1 MDFELSVI
9 FSLLTQTPGNLV
21 YHLVSGLILVVLIA
35 FAMVNKARGVN
46 AKLTSHILQGGL
58 VLLLIQFL
66 TFITIENAENLKFLE
81 TALSVAV
88 LERVFAGLLI
98 TWLIWTIL
106 KEEIP
111 FLFTGSA
118 IFLTLVIIIGGMIS
132 IIIAEVAEH
141 PAAWGQSSIL
151 IVWEAASVF
160 LILSGITLLF
170 YTKPDLYLVGVFL
183 LIMLGLGYIAKWFY
197 PESTDLSLGSF
208 RLAQTL
214 ALPWLLTY
222 VKGFYEAEPQPGF
235 GTSPP
240 IKNPDE
246 PVDLTPLLVKQLLE
260 INLQETAEKRYQA
273 IAHALSLSLVSDV
286 CYIVKFRKKEAK
298 IDLVAGYDLIREL
311 NLKSA
316 TLLREELPNI
326 MDAWEDNQT
335 YRLSSPGSNIPDT
348 LTLTLLLHYHFLGNL
363 LAYPLSLPGQPV
375 TGGVIFLSPY
385 TSKDW
390 GEKHLQILD
399 STRSTLA
406 EVLLTRSPQEKLGTE
421 LDQIQ
426 RTTQLLTEENENL
439 TYTVDRVEAELG
451 VKKAAL
457 QQLKAKYQTERL
469 ETVKQIEAF
478 QEKIDL
484 LEIQRSEEIE
494 KTAVLEQLKTEFNQL
509 RNERDRLKVSLKR
522 AEAKIKSLE
531 VEAGQTG
538 PMRLSTQNQVLSL
551 DSLAA
556 TLKLGKMSALQDKN
570 LELEIIN
577 PDGRQLIKTD
587 PDLLRKI
594 LHGLINNAIEASN
607 PGKTIELSL
616 RLSLETGMLIIEV
629 TDYGEGLTQ
638 TEQQAL
644 FSSEV
649 EIIPGIGNIPDIREA
664 IRAIRLLNGK
674 IWLRSKKGAITTFR
688 VQLPV
693 RIID

>member
-35 FAMVNKARGVN
+35 FAMVNKARGAN
-46 AKLTSHILQGGL
+46 TKLTSHILQGAL

-66 TFITIENAENLKFLE
+66 TFITIENAENLKFLD

-88 LERVFAGLLI
+88 LERVLAGLLI

-132 IIIAEVAEH
+132 IIIAGVAEH
-141 PAAWGQSSIL
+141 PATWGQSSIL

-170 YTKPDLYLVGVFL
+170 YTKPDLYLVGIFL

-214 ALPWLLTY
+214 ALPWILTY

-240 IKNPDE
+240 INSPDE

-335 YRLSSPGSNIPDT
+335 YHLSSPGSNIPDT

-399 STRSTLA
+399 STRPTLA
-406 EVLLTRSPQEKLGTE
+406 EVLLTRPPQEKLETE

-439 TYTVDRVEAELG
+439 TYTVDRVEA
-451 VKKAAL
+451 
-457 QQLKAKYQTERL
+457 
-469 ETVKQIEAF
+469 
-478 QEKIDL
+478 
-484 LEIQRSEEIE
+484 
-494 KTAVLEQLKTEFNQL
+494 
-509 RNERDRLKVSLKR
+509 
-522 AEAKIKSLE
+522 
-531 VEAGQTG
+531 
-538 PMRLSTQNQVLSL
+538 
-551 DSLAA
+551 
-556 TLKLGKMSALQDKN
+556 
-570 LELEIIN
+570 
-577 PDGRQLIKTD
+577 
-587 PDLLRKI
+587 
-594 LHGLINNAIEASN
+594 
-607 PGKTIELSL
+607 
-616 RLSLETGMLIIEV
+616 
-629 TDYGEGLTQ
+629 
-638 TEQQAL
+638 
-644 FSSEV
+644 
-649 EIIPGIGNIPDIREA
+649 
-664 IRAIRLLNGK
+664 
-674 IWLRSKKGAITTFR
+674 
-688 VQLPV
+688 
-693 RIID
+693 